1 MVQTV
6 NSVILFPGQQKI
18 FCEKPLALCRIFFK
32 ISALLPLTANY
43 GSRISFDDP
52 TFYAYYLL
60 LGPVISFEAKGEGI
74 FQGNVWVRNV
84 SAINITYS
92 TTEILV

>member
-1 MVQTV
+1 MF
-6 NSVILFPGQQKI
+6 L
-18 FCEKPLALCRIFFK
+18 EKPHALSRIFFK

-52 TFYAYYLL
+52 MFYAYYLL

-84 SAINITYS
+84 STIAITYS

>member
-6 NSVILFPGQQKI
+6 NSVILSPGHQKI
-18 FCEKPLALCRIFFK
+18 FCEKPLALRRIFFK

-52 TFYAYYLL
+52 LFYTSYLL
-60 LGPVISFEAKGEGI
+60 IGPVLSFEAKGKGI
-74 FQGNVWVRNV
+74 FQGNVWVHNE
-84 SAINITYS
+84 STISITYS

>member
-6 NSVILFPGQQKI
+6 QTIILQAGQQKI
-18 FCEKPLALCRIFFK
+18 FFEKPHALSRIFFN
-32 ISALLPLTANY
+32 ILALLPLTANH

-52 TFYAYYLL
+52 MFHTYYLL
-60 LGPVISFEAKGEGI
+60 LGPAVSFEANGEGI
-74 FQGNVWVRNV
+74 FQGNIWVQNV
-84 SAINITYS
+84 STITVTYS